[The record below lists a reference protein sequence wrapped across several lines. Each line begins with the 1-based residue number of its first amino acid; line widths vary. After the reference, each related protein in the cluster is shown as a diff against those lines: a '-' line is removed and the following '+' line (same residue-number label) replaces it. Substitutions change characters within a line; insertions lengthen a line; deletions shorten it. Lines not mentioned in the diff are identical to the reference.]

1 MRLTRAYWSDDS
13 KTQKQGRAK
22 VRLKA
27 AWVKWMGKNWIDF
40 RAFRRTDY
48 GYEATKQGVRISP
61 AQLRELLPHLVEMLD
76 HITEAEEEARRKEGV
91 TDGEPE

>member
-1 MRLTRAYWSDDS
+1 
-13 KTQKQGRAK
+13 
-22 VRLKA
+22 
-27 AWVKWMGKNWIDF
+27 MGKNWIDF
-40 RAFRRTDY
+40 RAFRRTDD
-48 GYEATKQGVRISP
+48 GYEATKQGVRLSP

>member
-1 MRLTRAYWSDDS
+1 MRFTRAYWSDDS
-13 KTQKQGRAK
+13 KTQKQGRAQ

-40 RAFRRTDY
+40 RAFRRTDD
-48 GYEATKQGVRISP
+48 GYEATKQGIRLSP
-61 AQLRELLPHLVEMLD
+61 AQLREMLPHLVEMLD